1 MESERYRKAC
11 IGVARDLSSILSTV
25 WSKTEED
32 IQEASGHDFAV
43 LAKSWQIL
51 AICQSIRLV
60 PK

>member
-32 IQEASGHDFAV
+32 IQEARVAKHAFELFAV
-43 LAKSWQIL
+43 QFDVVPIDNRWQI
-51 AICQSIRLV
+51 
-60 PK
+60 